1 MFHYEE
7 IENKINGYLE
17 ETGEEASV
25 FFEENGAAE
34 EKIKSVE
41 AFLAV
46 TLPESF
52 QWFLK
57 KYGSGGIEGIE
68 LFGIECEREPQDCT
82 LVIMTKEYRE
92 KGMPQ
97 NLVVIEYE
105 GDYVRCLETDGGAVV
120 TWSPHDRDGIV
131 VEAENFYTYFNEK
144 LDDYV

>member
-17 ETGEEASV
+17 ETGEEASA

-34 EKIKSVE
+34 EKIKFVE
-41 AFLAV
+41 KLLAV

-52 QWFLK
+52 QWFLR

-68 LFGIECEREPQDCT
+68 LFGIECEREPHD
-82 LVIMTKEYRE
+82 K
-92 KGMPQ
+92 
-97 NLVVIEYE
+97 
-105 GDYVRCLETDGGAVV
+105 DG
-120 TWSPHDRDGIV
+120 TV

>member
-1 MFHYEE
+1 MLHYEE
-7 IENKINGYLE
+7 IENKINEYLE
-17 ETGEEASV
+17 ETGEELSV

-41 AFLAV
+41 KLLEV

-52 QWFLK
+52 RWFLR

-68 LFGIECEREPQDCT
+68 LFGIESDREPKDCT
-82 LVIMTKEYRE
+82 LVIMTKEYRK

-97 NLVVIEYE
+97 NLVVIESE

-120 TWSPHDRDGIV
+120 TWSQHDKDGV
-131 VEAENFYTYFNEK
+131 VAEEENFYTYFNEK